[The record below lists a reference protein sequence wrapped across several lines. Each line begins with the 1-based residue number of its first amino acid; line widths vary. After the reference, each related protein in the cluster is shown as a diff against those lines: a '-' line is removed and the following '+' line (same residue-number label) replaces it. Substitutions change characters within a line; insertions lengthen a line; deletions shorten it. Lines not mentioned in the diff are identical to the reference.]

1 VISSTLRASVISQAK
16 LIQYLISFMLV
27 NPESTTR
34 RKRRRK
40 QKPLQ
45 IIFPKPVRRLRAN
58 PEYIDRARTRSK
70 ALVGNLTGKH
80 VAGSLGGA
88 VATIAVPNAMRLK
101 GWSDVMASGAV
112 SIGGGIAVKQ
122 MDEAA
127 GDAFMLTGLGV
138 TGLKA
143 VKQLMKTAK
152 GGTARCSR
160 TMPSSLQVY
169 GTLIPGIYSL
179 RTLNP

>member
-1 VISSTLRASVISQAK
+1 MVMEEL
-16 LIQYLISFMLV
+16 MLV
-27 NPESTTR
+27 NPTESG

-88 VATIAVPNAMRLK
+88 AFQPHSVGET
-101 GWSDVMASGAV
+101 SGAV

-138 TGLKA
+138 NGLNSP
-143 VKQLMKTAK
+143 
-152 GGTARCSR
+152 RR
-160 TMPSSLQVY
+160 Y
-169 GTLIPGIYSL
+169 G
-179 RTLNP
+179 RRRNH

>member
-1 VISSTLRASVISQAK
+1 MVMEEL
-16 LIQYLISFMLV
+16 MLV
-27 NPESTTR
+27 NPETTTR

-45 IIFPKPVRRLRAN
+45 IIFPKPVRKLRAN

-80 VAGSLGGA
+80 GSLGGA
-88 VATIAVPNAMRLK
+88 AATIAVPNAMRLK

-122 MDEAA
+122 MDEGA

-143 VKQLMKTAK
+143 VKQLMKKAK
-152 GGTARCSR
+152 GGNYPQKKKDCQEKPGRRRRTA
-160 TMPSSLQVY
+160 
-169 GTLIPGIYSL
+169 GL
-179 RTLNP
+179 RRYR